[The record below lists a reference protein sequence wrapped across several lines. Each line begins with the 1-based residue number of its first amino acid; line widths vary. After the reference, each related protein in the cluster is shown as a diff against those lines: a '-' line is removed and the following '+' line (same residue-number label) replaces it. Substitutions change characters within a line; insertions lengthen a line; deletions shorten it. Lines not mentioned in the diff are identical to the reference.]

1 MEKRARETIF
11 IGWNISIKA
20 ISVGVPAVAQW
31 ANDPACLCR
40 SAIWFPGLVWWVKDL
55 ALLQPWRRSC
65 LDSIPG
71 LGTSICLE
79 SGWEKKK
86 KQFQCILWF
95 MDMSHSYTSSAG
107 EKRQFWK
114 TKKTVQLG
122 FSKSRFWSFCQYVLF
137 CYDSWHSV
145 IIFQAPTIPGHQGH
159 SILLCASLFLMC

>member
-1 MEKRARETIF
+1 MCLLVSKNCF
-11 IGWNISIKA
+11 IGVPIMVQRYLWHLGSTGTQGPSLAKPSGLSIPCCHSC
-20 ISVGVPAVAQW
+20 SV
-31 ANDPACLCR
+31 
-40 SAIWFPGLVWWVKDL
+40 
-55 ALLQPWRRSC
+55 SC
-65 LDSIPG
+65 NCGSDSIPG

-86 KQFQCILWF
+86 KQFQYILWF